1 MGTRRERTVLAAVAA
16 VAAALVAL
24 LAPSAG
30 MAAAPLP
37 VGQADGVRVERQRG
51 AIVIVFTKR
60 AAPLYR
66 RIAGKRIVVDCVG
79 LPKTIEGVQQTSG
92 GETAMWAPK
101 RRRPLRPGE
110 GSRNLDYCS
119 VSLAARKIVRG
130 DTTTH
135 YARELIVSI
144 PITQAGAVRL
154 DERVKAW
161 MLLTLASFADG
172 PSPGQEGYLT
182 AAELLQKTGGSLRLT
197 PLWRRP
203 ARIVALASPGDTP
216 PIGVIG
222 YYSDG
227 DRHVATVVVSA
238 SGRRLFLELAPDDVL
253 HTNVADYVFGGDA
266 L

>member
-16 VAAALVAL
+16 SLVSL
-24 LAPSAG
+24 LGPSTG
-30 MAAAPLP
+30 MAADPLP

-79 LPKTIEGVQQTSG
+79 LPKTIDGVRQTSG
-92 GETAMWAPK
+92 GETAMRAPK

-119 VSLAARKIVRG
+119 VSLAARKVVRG

-135 YARELIVSI
+135 YAREPIVSI

-154 DERVKAW
+154 DERAKAL
-161 MLLTLASFADG
+161 MLWALATFADERMR
-172 PSPGQEGYLT
+172 PGQEGFLT
-182 AAELLQKTGGSLRLT
+182 AVELVQQTGGSLWPT

-203 ARIVALASPGDTP
+203 PTVVALAAPGDTP
-216 PIGVIG
+216 SPGAVG

-227 DRHVATVVVSA
+227 DRHLAAVVVSA
-238 SGRRLFLELAPDDVL
+238 SGRRLFLELAADDVL
-253 HTNVADYVFGGDA
+253 HTNVADYVFGDPF
-266 L
+266 